1 MATKMWGDSCERCSL
16 TLQDDTSCSAP
27 TSPPAL
33 ASIKSWALGKGAGS
47 SRTAIPIKMPRCAEV
62 QRLRGMHPNCAA
74 LTPLEAVYF
83 GYIPSLIYS
92 VKTGDLDLKERF
104 REIIPAAESELPILA
119 KSFLS
124 ESFLSEFFT
133 GERGP
138 DHDPV
143 RAFDALTESPKR
155 GQIRWILAYV
165 GQMCCHLGWKQVGA
179 WIEELPSWSGKVESG
194 QDWETVLLVA
204 LCLRCYE
211 AKYSEPHE
219 LLGLAKGALRPAAVY
234 VEKVPQENST
244 NQEVIL
250 AWWKG
255 QPIDTY
261 PYIAVLSPTFSKTEI
276 VDAMWVYQ
284 KDATASCLVRGMQA
298 KLGSAYPKQDMPLGM
313 LGLLFRGQAPDTTR
327 NLERQ
332 RWKYLTASEIQS
344 FLGKSLTAACPAHW
358 PNVKP

>member
-1 MATKMWGDSCERCSL
+1 
-16 TLQDDTSCSAP
+16 
-27 TSPPAL
+27 
-33 ASIKSWALGKGAGS
+33 
-47 SRTAIPIKMPRCAEV
+47 
-62 QRLRGMHPNCAA
+62 
-74 LTPLEAVYF
+74 
-83 GYIPSLIYS
+83 
-92 VKTGDLDLKERF
+92 
-104 REIIPAAESELPILA
+104 
-119 KSFLS
+119 
-124 ESFLSEFFT
+124 
-133 GERGP
+133 
-138 DHDPV
+138 
-143 RAFDALTESPKR
+143 
-155 GQIRWILAYV
+155 
-165 GQMCCHLGWKQVGA
+165 MCCHLGWKQVGA

-219 LLGLAKGALRPAAVY
+219 LLGLPKGALRPAAVY

-244 NQEVIL
+244 KPTVML
-250 AWWKG
+250 AWWKE
-255 QPIDTY
+255 QRIRTY

-276 VDAMWVYQ
+276 VDAMWIYQ
-284 KDATASCLVRGMQA
+284 ESATASCLVRGMQA

-358 PNVKP
+358 PNVTR